1 MATACTCCEI
11 LADVWLELVKVF
23 CQHRQCHSTN
33 LSDCGLRRLIV
44 GAQSLD
50 TPCTSATRCSFT
62 FHPRIW
68 SYSAWAQICMVVDF
82 EGILI
87 QKVVGACA
95 QSTDRTPLRL
105 QLRPPL
111 QAPADWEWEYRR
123 GKRQKVPAVINN
135 NNNNNSDFKRFSVAT
150 VWCVVD
156 YSYHLLTKHC
166 QRYNR
171 SKELSTLSTRFI
183 QHL

>member
-68 SYSAWAQICMVVDF
+68 SYSAWAQGCGLWRHLDPKSSRRLRSEHGHHSVCSCGLRYKRRQTENGNIGGGSVKKSMQSSTTTTTTITTAILKDF
-82 EGILI
+82 L
-87 QKVVGACA
+87 
-95 QSTDRTPLRL
+95 
-105 QLRPPL
+105 
-111 QAPADWEWEYRR
+111 
-123 GKRQKVPAVINN
+123 
-135 NNNNNSDFKRFSVAT
+135 
-150 VWCVVD
+150 
-156 YSYHLLTKHC
+156 
-166 QRYNR
+166 
-171 SKELSTLSTRFI
+171 
-183 QHL
+183 